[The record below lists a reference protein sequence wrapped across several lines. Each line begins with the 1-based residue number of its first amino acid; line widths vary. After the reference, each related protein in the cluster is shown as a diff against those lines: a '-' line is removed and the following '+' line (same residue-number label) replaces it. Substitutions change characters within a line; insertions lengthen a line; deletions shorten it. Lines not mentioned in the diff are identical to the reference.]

1 MVHKYRIHGTGALVV
16 KTRNASYSS
25 EFKIRCVEEF
35 LSGKGSL
42 EYITSKYNISSDSV
56 LRRWIKKYNSNIELK
71 DYNPK
76 QEVYMASAKRKTT
89 LEERKEIVAY
99 CIENGCDYKNP
110 AAKFDVSY
118 S

>member
-16 KTRNASYSS
+16 KTRNTSYSS

-99 CIENGCDYKNP
+99 CIENGCDYKNT